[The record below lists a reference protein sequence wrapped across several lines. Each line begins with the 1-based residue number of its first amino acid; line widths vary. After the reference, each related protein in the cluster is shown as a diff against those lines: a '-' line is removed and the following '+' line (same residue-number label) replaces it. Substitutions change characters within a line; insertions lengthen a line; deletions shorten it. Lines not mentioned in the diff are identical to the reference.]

1 MLTKRRLRIS
11 WSRNSRYLLTSSKDW
26 NAIIWDLSS
35 LCEPPLRHSS
45 LRFDASVVSASFHPK
60 NRCVSC
66 GPSNSLKVY
75 CHDSQIILA
84 LLATGEA
91 YVCDLRKQNRSRIE
105 LLETI
110 TDEGL
115 EEEENNGQ
123 GILRY
128 ISSVFHHLGLLLM
141 LASCRSP
148 MTAARFDPTGKNIFV
163 GTASGS
169 ILVFNT
175 RTKTVKGPCFTH
187 RLHFKHLLR

>member
-1 MLTKRRLRIS
+1 MHRWFLPLFTPKIGVYSVDLRNF
-11 WSRNSRYLLTSSKDW
+11 WKHFE
-26 NAIIWDLSS
+26 A
-35 LCEPPLRHSS
+35 
-45 LRFDASVVSASFHPK
+45 
-60 NRCVSC
+60 
-66 GPSNSLKVY
+66 Y
-75 CHDSQIILA
+75 CHDSQIVLA

-128 ISSVFHHLGLLLM
+128 ISSVCHYSGLRLILV
-141 LASCRSP
+141 SCRSP

-175 RTKTVKGPCFTH
+175 RTKTVK
-187 RLHFKHLLR
+187 LLASHMAFILNTFSDDCSSQNFGCRCHEGV